1 MEKRVVLIT
10 GGATRLAR
18 KIVIALVKN
27 NYLVVVHY
35 NKSKGEASFLSN
47 EIGDECKII
56 QYDFFLHETREF
68 FNRAVELFGRIDFI
82 INAASIFMKHK
93 VDEIDEELLEKYN
106 LVHSITP
113 LLLSTSLYEH
123 LIARDKKGAII
134 NITDASLKLP
144 SKNRIPYFL
153 SKESLSFQT
162 RLLASELSPTV
173 RVNEIAPGLIM
184 SSDKDESY
192 FNKMKKINKMG
203 LGDDCDII
211 GSILYLLKANYVT
224 GETISIDG
232 GLFF

>member
-1 MEKRVVLIT
+1 MEKSVVMIT

-18 KIVIALVKN
+18 KIAISLVKN
-27 NYLVVVHY
+27 NYLIIIHY
-35 NKSKGEASFLSN
+35 NKSKDEALSLKN
-47 EIGDECKII
+47 EMGADCKVI
-56 QYDFFLHETREF
+56 QYDFFSHETREF
-68 FNRAVELFGRIDFI
+68 FNRAVELFGRIDYI
-82 INAASIFMKHK
+82 INAASIFMKHEL
-93 VDEIDEELLEKYN
+93 DEIDEELLERYN

-123 LIARDKKGAII
+123 LIARDRKGAII
-134 NITDASLKLP
+134 NITDAFLKLP

-162 RLLASELSPTV
+162 KLLARELTPTV

-192 FNKMKKINKMG
+192 FCKIKKTNKMG
-203 LGDDCDII
+203 IGTDCDII

-224 GETISIDG
+224 GETLSIDG